1 MAVELETPST
11 PIAPAV
17 ASGKTLRRVALAGNP
32 NAGKTTLF
40 NALTGMRQKVG
51 NYPGVTVEKKEGRC
65 TLTAGEEV
73 LLLDLPGTYSLSP
86 KSPDEEVAR
95 DVLLGLRQ
103 DTPSPDAVVIVIDA
117 SNLERN
123 LYLATQVLELGIPAV
138 IALNMNDVAHSAGKS
153 VDAHQLSL
161 ELGVPVVSLVAVKG
175 EGVPQLKATLL
186 TQLEAPKSP
195 ELELPENLEHARTT
209 LADALSTPL
218 TGTRSKT
225 GARGVALRL
234 LASEVQARTV
244 GEIFGSTAAG
254 TLAEMRADKNLTP
267 LAVGASE
274 AAARYAMLNPLV
286 ERVVQQH
293 AGEASK
299 SFTDRADAILTHKF
313 WGLVIFGLITLLV
326 FQAIFSWASFPMDFV
341 NGAIE
346 GLSDFARRVLPDGSL
361 EDLLVDGVIAGVGA
375 VIIFLPQILI
385 LFFFIG
391 LLEDTGYMARAAFIM
406 DRLMGKVGLHGR
418 AFIPLMSSFA
428 CAIPGIMATR
438 TISSRQDRMTT
449 IMIAPLMACSA
460 RLPVYYLM
468 IAAFIPNLRLWGFT
482 ADLPVFGNRFFGLTL
497 PTVVIFSLYA
507 LGIIVAMAMAWVFK
521 KTLFSG
527 PQPALMLELPPYKMP
542 GWRNVIVTMWD
553 RGSQFLKRA
562 GTVILSIS
570 IVLWFMLSYPKID
583 RDAVE
588 NVPTV
593 SPAAG
598 IQPGPG
604 NAPQILNA
612 PSNGENEEAETAR
625 ENRLAALQQ
634 ENSFAGRIGH
644 VIEPVIAPLGFN
656 WKIGVGLIGAMAARE
671 VFVATMGTVY
681 AVGEADEES
690 QSLKDQMK
698 SDRWPDGTPV
708 WTTLTAVSLMVYF
721 VIAMQCI
728 STLAVVK
735 RETNSWKWPLFM
747 QVYLT
752 GLAWIAA
759 FLVFQVGKMMGW
771 G

>member
-1 MAVELETPST
+1 MAAELETPST
-11 PIAPAV
+11 PIAPTV
-17 ASGKTLRRVALAGNP
+17 AAGKTLRRVALAGNP

-103 DTPSPDAVVIVIDA
+103 DTPPPDAVVIVIDA

-138 IALNMNDVAHSAGKS
+138 IALNMNDVAQGAGKS

-161 ELGVPVVSLVAVKG
+161 ELGAPVVSLVAVKG

-244 GEIFGSTAAG
+244 GEIFGPDAAG
-254 TLAEMRADKNLTP
+254 TLAEMRADKQLTP

-299 SFTDRADAILTHKF
+299 SFTDRADAVLTHKF

-326 FQAIFSWASFPMDFV
+326 FQAIFSWANVPM
-341 NGAIE
+341 
-346 GLSDFARRVLPDGSL
+346 GLVDSAVSGFGDWARGVLPDGSL

-468 IAAFIPNLRLWGFT
+468 IAAFIPNLRIWGFT
-482 ADLPVFGNRFFGLTL
+482 AHLPVFGERFFGLTL

-583 RDAVE
+583 RDAALRSANTPVAEQE
-588 NVPTV
+588 NK
-593 SPAAG
+593 
-598 IQPGPG
+598 
-604 NAPQILNA
+604 
-612 PSNGENEEAETAR
+612 
-625 ENRLAALQQ
+625 LAALQQ

-644 VIEPVIAPLGFN
+644 VIEPAIAPLGFN

-681 AVGEADEES
+681 AVGEADEKS

-759 FLVFQVGKMMGW
+759 FLVFQIGKMLGW